1 MDFVKENADSARLA
15 YLGDAVW
22 EVLVRRRLVAVGDP
36 QPAETALGY
45 VTAQAQSDAVERI
58 LPHLTEEEEAVYRR
72 GRNCVH
78 ANVPRHATVIQ
89 YRRATGLELTGAR
102 ERMAELFDFAYIE
115 DGTTDQAASA
125 EP

>member
-1 MDFVKENADSARLA
+1 
-15 YLGDAVW
+15 
-22 EVLVRRRLVAVGDP
+22 
-36 QPAETALGY
+36 
-45 VTAQAQSDAVERI
+45 
-58 LPHLTEEEEAVYRR
+58 VYRR

-89 YRRATGLELTGAR
+89 YRRATGLEALFGYLELTGAR

>member
-58 LPHLTEEEEAVYRR
+58 LPHLTE
-72 GRNCVH
+72 
-78 ANVPRHATVIQ
+78 
-89 YRRATGLELTGAR
+89 
-102 ERMAELFDFAYIE
+102 
-115 DGTTDQAASA
+115 
-125 EP
+125 

>member
-1 MDFVKENADSARLA
+1 M
-15 YLGDAVW
+15 
-22 EVLVRRRLVAVGDP
+22 
-36 QPAETALGY
+36 
-45 VTAQAQSDAVERI
+45 
-58 LPHLTEEEEAVYRR
+58 YRR

-89 YRRATGLELTGAR
+89 YRRATGLEALFGYLELTGAR